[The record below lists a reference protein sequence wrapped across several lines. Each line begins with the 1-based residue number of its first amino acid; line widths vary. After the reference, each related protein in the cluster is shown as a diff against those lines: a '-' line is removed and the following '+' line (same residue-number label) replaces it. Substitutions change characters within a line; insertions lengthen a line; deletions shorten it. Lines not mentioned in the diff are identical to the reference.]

1 MKSSPA
7 NDRTRMPR
15 KSLVACIALALAASV
30 PIAAAAVLPVTSCA
44 DDGSSGT
51 LRSVVAAA
59 ATGDT
64 VDLTALECA
73 AITLTG
79 GEITVAVDDLAIAG
93 PGRDALAIDAAG
105 VSRVFLHNGAGTLEL
120 RDVTVSGGRII
131 GSHGG
136 CISAENGSVSLI
148 DSTVTACTAE
158 GSVGQAYYPWGGG
171 IFAVNDITL
180 VRSTAT
186 DNTVTSDSASRL
198 LGGALATWRVGED
211 FGDITLIDSVVSG
224 NSVVSNDT
232 ATGDAEGGGVAT
244 ASAGTVTILRSTLEG
259 NSVQSASSDPYFTSL
274 TAGGAISAFDLRI
287 EQSTISGNSV
297 VSVDA
302 RFNTGGGGIVV
313 TGAADII
320 DSTIANNEC
329 NVTGGGLMHNGAI
342 QGVSRLDIVNSTF
355 ANNHA
360 GIAFGAI
367 MVGAATTIR
376 NSTIA
381 FNSAPGVPPPDAPH
395 PDGPPPPF
403 DPPSGVGGI
412 WFSPLDPTGTLT
424 IESSII
430 AANVVDGDSPNGDD
444 LAAPAFEPINV
455 AGSHDLIGDTTNMI
469 LPVDTLGG
477 DPQLSPLADNGG
489 PTRTLAPA
497 AASPAIDAGSNVDG
511 LAYDQRGAYFVRTS
525 GAATDIGAFEDQ
537 PVPDVIFIGS
547 FDG

>member
-1 MKSSPA
+1 MNPSPVHHF
-7 NDRTRMPR
+7 PR
-15 KSLVACIALALAASV
+15 VQSKPLVGCIALALAMSA
-30 PIAAAAVLPVTSCA
+30 PIATADVLPVTSCD
-44 DDGSSGT
+44 DDGGPGS

-64 VDLTALECA
+64 VDLAALECGT
-73 AITLTG
+73 ITLAG
-79 GEITVAVDDLAIAG
+79 GEIPVAVDDLFIAG

-105 VSRVFLHNGAGTLEL
+105 ASRVFLHGGAGTLEL
-120 RDVTVSGGRII
+120 RDVTISGGRIV

-148 DSTVTACTAE
+148 DSTITACTAE
-158 GSVGQAYYPWGGG
+158 GSAGQMFDPWGGG
-171 IFAVNDITL
+171 IFAVGDITL
-180 VRSTAT
+180 VRSTAN
-186 DNTVTSDSASRL
+186 DNLVTSDSASRL
-198 LGGALATWRVGED
+198 LGGALATWRVGAD
-211 FGDITLIDSVVSG
+211 FGDIILIDSVVSG

-232 ATGDAEGGGVAT
+232 AVGDAEGGGVAT
-244 ASAGTVTILRSTLEG
+244 ASAGMVTILRSTLEG
-259 NSVQSASSDPYFTSL
+259 NSVQSASNDPGFYSL

-287 EQSTISGNSV
+287 ERSTISGNSV

-320 DSTIANNEC
+320 DSTIDNNAC
-329 NVTGGGLMHNGAI
+329 NVTGGALLHNGAI

-360 GIAFGAI
+360 GMAFGAI
-367 MVGAATTIR
+367 MVSTAMTIR

-381 FNSAPGVPPPDAPH
+381 FNSAPGAPPPDAPH
-395 PDGPPPPF
+395 LEGPF
-403 DPPSGVGGI
+403 DPPSGVGGV
-412 WFSPLDPTGTLT
+412 WFSPLDPTATLE

-430 AANVVDGDSPNGDD
+430 AANIVDGDSPNGDD
-444 LAAPAFEPINV
+444 LAAPEFDPINV
-455 AGSHDLIGDTTNMI
+455 AGSHNLIGDTTYMI
-469 LPVDTLGG
+469 LPGDTLGG

-489 PTRTLAPA
+489 PTRTLGLVPT
-497 AASPAIDAGSNVDG
+497 SPAIDAGSNAEG

-525 GAATDIGAFEDQ
+525 GATTDIGAFEHQ
-537 PVPDVIFIGS
+537 PAPDVIFVDG

>member
-1 MKSSPA
+1 MNPPPIHHF
-7 NDRTRMPR
+7 PR
-15 KSLVACIALALAASV
+15 ARVPSKPLVACIALALAVSV
-30 PIAAAAVLPVTSCA
+30 PIAAADVLPVTSCA
-44 DDGSSGT
+44 DGGPGS

-64 VDLTALECA
+64 VDLGALECGT
-73 AITLTG
+73 ITLTG
-79 GEITVAVDDLAIAG
+79 GEIPVPVDDLFIAG

-105 VSRVFLHNGAGTLEL
+105 ASRVFLHNGAGTLEL
-120 RDVTVSGGRII
+120 RDVTVSGGRIV

-158 GSVGQAYYPWGGG
+158 GSVGQAFDPWGGG
-171 IFAVNDITL
+171 IFAVGDITL
-180 VRSTAT
+180 VRSTAN

-232 ATGDAEGGGVAT
+232 AVGDAAGGGVAT
-244 ASAGTVTILRSTLEG
+244 ASSGMVTILRSTLEG
-259 NSVQSASSDPYFTSL
+259 NLVQSASNDPGFYSL

-287 EQSTISGNSV
+287 EQGTISGNSV

-320 DSTIANNEC
+320 DSTIDNNEC

-342 QGVSRLDIVNSTF
+342 QGISRLDIVNSTF

-360 GIAFGAI
+360 GMAFGAI
-367 MVGAATTIR
+367 MVSTVTTIR

-395 PDGPPPPF
+395 LDGPF

-412 WFSPLDPTGTLT
+412 WFSPIDLSGTLE

-444 LAAPAFEPINV
+444 LAAPEFEPINV
-455 AGSHDLIGDTTNMI
+455 AGSHNLIGDSTYMT
-469 LPVDTLGG
+469 LPGDTQSG

-489 PTRTLAPA
+489 PTRTLGLIAT
-497 AASPAIDAGSNVDG
+497 SSAIDAGNNADG

-525 GAATDIGAFEDQ
+525 GAATDIGAFEHQ
-537 PVPDVIFIGS
+537 HASDVIFADG